1 MSRLLSQ
8 DTGDAGGYLLSHSS
22 PAAAGARM
30 TRRRQDLFGDVR
42 VRHGIKMGLAGLL
55 ALFCTQVLRLPHDNW
70 GILTVVVLMSAR
82 FVGSVAFKAIMRVI
96 GTIAGALVGI
106 WLVGNYT
113 STPAI
118 FLPVLFLAIAF
129 ASYKYGQVGARQ
141 VPYAYYLFGFTTLT
155 IVTDGVTDP
164 ALAWHVGLDRT
175 EEILVGLISSL
186 LVTSVLWPRYAREEF
201 LEAGRAALKT
211 VNQLLSAHLQASID
225 PAIAHS
231 EKKWI
236 HSTFD
241 QQLSVLRNLQQA
253 GGREST
259 LFSVRL
265 SNYNA
270 FLVSVTNLFH
280 AGLDL
285 GRHKLE
291 PLFLG
296 RLQYEIESLV
306 AAISEEVDIL
316 TGSRSPNEKFPARNA
331 SRSDAGGRSGRLNE
345 AFAALQ
351 EKVNETR
358 DQGVLIAAPL
368 QTAMAFAGHFAA
380 IRSVCDELN
389 NIRNAMEGLPRFG
402 QPLPEAKPHWDFLPT
417 IDWFWVKIGIKGG
430 LAAVIAVLLLKWI
443 NPPGSASIPPMAWV
457 LTIFGRPFL
466 QAGGTGDL
474 RAFQSASLKALVL
487 IGCASFLILTTPFL
501 AGYAAMNLVLFLI
514 LFLFGFV
521 TARSTGIN
529 SWTLVGFLTISAF
542 VGLNPQV
549 PVASQTIIDTFL
561 GLMVGIAIGT
571 IVSRL
576 IWPVLPQ
583 RVLKDNLIALCGQIK
598 ALLSG
603 EPHREKIQTQLAL
616 FPVEALQAAGQIRIA
631 GCSEEERA
639 KLVALI
645 RALQTLISRI
655 SQLLSRRD
663 GLPEIAEQVLQPQ
676 FERLEIEFKQML
688 DVFAECFRQ
697 GDCRVQLPTVRG
709 ALTEMDHAIQ
719 QIRDRNLLAG
729 LSFEA
734 PLRVLDFVDRCHAT
748 ADALDECGRLLSTLQ
763 IQRYWGDYGL

>member
-1 MSRLLSQ
+1 
-8 DTGDAGGYLLSHSS
+8 
-22 PAAAGARM
+22 M
-30 TRRRQDLFGDVR
+30 TGDVR

-70 GILTVVVLMSAR
+70 AILTVVVLMGAR
-82 FVGSVAFKAIMRVI
+82 FVGSVAFKAIMRVT

-118 FLPVLFLAIAF
+118 FLPVLFLAMAF

-164 ALAWHVGLDRT
+164 AQAWHVGLDRT
-175 EEILVGLISSL
+175 EEILVGLISAL
-186 LVTSVLWPRYAREEF
+186 LVTSILWPRYAREEF

-211 VNQLLSAHLQASID
+211 VNQLVSVHLQASID

-231 EKKWI
+231 ETKEI
-236 HSTFD
+236 HSKFD

-259 LFSVRL
+259 LFSARL

-285 GRHKLE
+285 GRHRLD

-296 RLQYEIESLV
+296 RLQYEIESLL
-306 AAISEEVDIL
+306 AAISEEFDIL
-316 TGSRSPNEKFPARNA
+316 TGSRSPNEKLHA
-331 SRSDAGGRSGRLNE
+331 SRLNE
-345 AFAALQ
+345 AFVALQ
-351 EKVNETR
+351 TKVNETR

-368 QTAMAFAGHFAA
+368 PTALAFAGHFAA

-402 QPLPEAKPHWDFLPT
+402 QPLPETKPHWDFLPT
-417 IDWFWVKIGIKGG
+417 IDWVWVKIGIKGG
-430 LAAVIAVLLLKWI
+430 LTAVIAVLLLKWI
-443 NPPGSASIPPMAWV
+443 NPPGASSIPPMAWV
-457 LTIFGRPFL
+457 LTVFGRPFL

-474 RAFQSASLKALVL
+474 RAFQNASLKALAL
-487 IGCASFLILTTPFL
+487 IGCAVLLILTTPFL
-501 AGYAAMNLVLFLI
+501 AGFAAMNLVLFLI
-514 LFLFGFV
+514 LFLFGFF
-521 TARSTGIN
+521 TARSNGIN
-529 SWTLVGFLTISAF
+529 SWILVGFLTISAF

-561 GLMVGIAIGT
+561 GLMIGIGIGT
-571 IVSRL
+571 VVSRL

-583 RVLKDNLIALCGQIK
+583 RVLRGALLTLCGQIK
-598 ALLSG
+598 ALLRG

-616 FPVEALQAAGQIRIA
+616 FPVAALQAAAQIRIA
-631 GCSEEERA
+631 GRSDEERA

-645 RALQTLISRI
+645 RALQTLITRMT
-655 SQLLSRRD
+655 QLFCRRD
-663 GLPEIAEQVLQPQ
+663 GLPEIAEPVLKPP
-676 FERLEIEFKQML
+676 FERLEIEFSQML
-688 DVFAECFRQ
+688 DAFAECFRQ
-697 GDCRVQLPTVRG
+697 GDGRLQLPTVRG
-709 ALTEMDHAIQ
+709 ALIEMDHAIQ
-719 QIRDRNLLAG
+719 QLRDRNLLAS

-734 PLRVLDFVDRCHAT
+734 PLRVLDLVDRYHAT
-748 ADALDECGRLLSTLQ
+748 ADVLDECSRLLCSLR
-763 IQRYWGDYGL
+763 IKYYWGDYFL